1 MSCLQNEIILE
12 NIFDEVSEEF
22 PTLSQDE
29 LERITYQ
36 RFEDLCQ

>member
-29 LERITYQ
+29 LERITYK
-36 RFEDLCQ
+36 RFDDLCE